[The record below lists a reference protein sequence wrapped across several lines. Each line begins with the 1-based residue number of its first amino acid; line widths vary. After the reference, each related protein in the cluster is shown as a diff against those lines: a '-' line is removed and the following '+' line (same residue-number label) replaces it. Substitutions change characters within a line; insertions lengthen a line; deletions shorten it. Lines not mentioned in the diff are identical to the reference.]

1 MKVKTVKLGN
11 LAKFLNGG
19 TPSKEVSEY
28 WSGTVPW
35 ISSAD
40 IAEDTIQQP
49 RHYVTETAI
58 QKSATNLVPTN
69 TLLIVTRTGVG
80 KLAITS
86 EPLCFSQDITAILLP
101 DDCNIRYI
109 ARSIK
114 SQTNTLVT
122 QARGATIKGITRDVI
137 ENLRIPLPPLPEQ
150 KRIAAI
156 LDKADELKRKRELA
170 IAKLDLLA
178 QSIFV
183 EIFGNAA
190 TNDKEWMIKP
200 LADLCEISGEYG
212 AGVAS
217 IEYSPS
223 LPIYVRITDITDNG
237 ELNNKTVSP
246 AGSESDWGS
255 YKLEKGDILFA
266 RSGATV
272 GKTYLHQH
280 TTGNYVFAGYLIR
293 FRPNASVLNPDFL
306 FHFTKTKAYKAWV
319 QARQRV
325 VAQPN
330 INAKQYGYDLLIPVP
345 PLKLQEEFANRINKL
360 EKLKADNLVALA
372 KQNSVFTSLQHQA
385 FSGHL

>member
-1 MKVKTVKLGN
+1 MKARTVKLGD

-101 DDCNIRYI
+101 DDCNISYI

-137 ENLRIPLPPLPEQ
+137 ENLSIHLPPLPEQ

-156 LDKADELKRKRELA
+156 LDKADELKRKREAA
-170 IAKLDLLA
+170 IAKLDQLA

-183 EIFGNAA
+183 EMFGHPNSRNKKFPQLKLTEFFKFKTGKLDSNAA
-190 TNDKEWMIKP
+190 NVGGKYPFFTCSRESFWIDEYAFDEEALL
-200 LADLCEISGEYG
+200 LAGNNANAD
-212 AGVAS
+212 
-217 IEYSPS
+217 YSVKYYNGRFNAYQRT
-223 LPIYVRITDITDNG
+223 YVLNVNG
-237 ELNNKTVSP
+237 ENSYVYAKACLEFMLKEFKQASK
-246 AGSESDWGS
+246 GSST
-255 YKLEKGDILFA
+255 K
-266 RSGATV
+266 
-272 GKTYLHQH
+272 YL
-280 TTGNYVFAGYLIR
+280 TMGIFDRMLI
-293 FRPNASVLNPDFL
+293 
-306 FHFTKTKAYKAWV
+306 
-319 QARQRV
+319 Q
-325 VAQPN
+325 
-330 INAKQYGYDLLIPVP
+330 VP
-345 PLKLQEEFANRINKL
+345 PLALQEGFADRFIKI
-360 EKLKADNLVALA
+360 EQLKTDNIAALT
-372 KQNSVFTSLQHQA
+372 KQNNLFASLQHQA
-385 FSGHL
+385 FAGHL